1 MSLDLSLRQ
10 TLGAFQ
16 LDVAFRA
23 EGGLTALFGRSGA
36 GKSSLVHLVAGL
48 ARPDEGR
55 IAMGNRVLVD
65 TKAGLFVPAHRRR
78 IGYVF
83 QDARL
88 FPHLTVRQNL
98 LFGRWF
104 APRAE
109 RRADFDGVIDLL
121 GLAPLLARRPQRLS
135 GGEKQRVAIGRA
147 LLASPRLLLMDE
159 PLAALDETRK
169 AEIIP
174 YIERLRDE
182 AGIPILYVSHS
193 VSEVRRLASHLVVL
207 AEGRVVADGP
217 AAGVMDRLDLF
228 PLAADQ
234 EPGREVDAHI
244 IAHDPS
250 YGLTTVALAG
260 GSFHLPSVAAP
271 IGSPMRLHIR
281 ARDVMIA
288 TRAPEGIS
296 ALNVARGRI
305 VSVRPEGAS
314 GMDLVLDCAGD
325 EILARITRRSF
336 EDLGLHPG
344 AMVYA
349 VVKAVAFRPAAET
362 PPSH

>member
-1 MSLDLSLRQ
+1 MSLDISLRQ
-10 TLGAFQ
+10 RLGAFQ

-23 EGGLTALFGRSGA
+23 EGGLTALFGRSGS
-36 GKSSLVHLVAGL
+36 GKTSLVQLVAGL
-48 ARPDEGR
+48 TRPDDGR
-55 IAMGNRVLVD
+55 IAMGERVLVD
-65 TKAGLFVPAHRRR
+65 TETGLFVPAHRRR

-98 LFGRWF
+98 LFGQWF

-109 RRADFDGVIDLL
+109 RRADFDGVVDLL
-121 GLAPLLARRPQRLS
+121 GLSPLLARRPQRLS

-159 PLAALDETRK
+159 PLAALDEARK

-174 YIERLRDE
+174 YVERLRDD

-207 AEGRVVADGP
+207 ASGRVVADGR
-217 AAGVMDRLDLF
+217 AADVMDRLDLF

-234 EPGREVDAHI
+234 EPGREIDGQVV
-244 IAHDPS
+244 AHDPS
-250 YGLTTVALAG
+250 YGLTEVALAG
-260 GSFHLPSVAAP
+260 GAFHLPAVAAP
-271 IGSPMRLHIR
+271 IGGSLRLRIR

-305 VSVRPEGAS
+305 VSVRPEGES
-314 GMDLVLDCAGD
+314 GLDLVLDCAGD

-336 EDLGLHPG
+336 DELGLHPD

-349 VVKAVAFRPAAET
+349 VVKAVAFRPAGQQKPT
-362 PPSH
+362 D

>member
-1 MSLDLSLRQ
+1 MSLDVSVRQ
-10 TLGAFQ
+10 RLGAFQ
-16 LDVAFRA
+16 LDIAFRA
-23 EGGLTALFGRSGA
+23 EGGLTALFGRSGS
-36 GKSSLVHLVAGL
+36 GKTSLVNLVSGL
-48 ARPDEGR
+48 TRPDEGR
-55 IAMGNRVLVD
+55 IAMGDRVLAD
-65 TKAGLFVPAHRRR
+65 TKTGLFVPAHRRR

-98 LFGRWF
+98 VFGRWF

-109 RRADFDGVIDLL
+109 RSADFDGVVDLL
-121 GLAPLLARRPQRLS
+121 GLSSLLARRPQRLS

-147 LLASPRLLLMDE
+147 LLANPRLLLMDE
-159 PLAALDETRK
+159 PLAALDEARK

-174 YIERLRDE
+174 YIERLGDE
-182 AGIPILYVSHS
+182 AGVPILYVSHS

-207 AEGRVVADGP
+207 ANGRVVANGP

-234 EPGREVDAHI
+234 EPGRELDAEVVS
-244 IAHDPS
+244 HDPS

-260 GSFHLPSVAAP
+260 ARFHLPTVAAP
-271 IGSPMRLHIR
+271 IGSPLRLRIR

-305 VSVRPEGAS
+305 VSVRPDGPS
-314 GMDLVLDCAGD
+314 GMDLLLDCAGD

-336 EDLGLHPG
+336 DELGLHPG
-344 AMVYA
+344 TKVYA
-349 VVKAVAFRPAAET
+349 VVKAVAFRPAGER
-362 PPSH
+362 PPAD